1 MDCSEEADRWC
12 NRYRNTSAPLPC
24 STRLTTSYCILD
36 DSLLVNKA
44 NKDILQPLYER
55 INIAREF
62 LELFKPGLEYYVV
75 PITDV
80 AGPTGWDPNVQAI
93 VVSKETLNGAAT
105 STSHFVIAHLEP
117 KPLILT
123 CADLPF
129 FSSR

>member
-1 MDCSEEADRWC
+1 M
-12 NRYRNTSAPLPC
+12 
-24 STRLTTSYCILD
+24 
-36 DSLLVNKA
+36 NKA

-93 VVSKETLNGAAT
+93 VVSKETLNGAAA
-105 STSHFVIAHLEP
+105 STSLLSPGVQAAQ
-117 KPLILT
+117 
-123 CADLPF
+123 ADC
-129 FSSR
+129 R